1 MYDINNFTMRDM
13 TDCGNAIRELG
24 SGAKSMEETSN
35 KIVRYLYDHLIDKET
50 NEKVCAMV
58 RLFKTHPY
66 GELSSDLQ
74 EFARGIFKDQAVTP
88 ELKCLTLLGTVGLE
102 SEWCTREA
110 STGHKAI
117 PLPSEEVVTK
127 LPMIM
132 HLIRQLGLEI
142 NSVVNPDPDILT
154 NLEKRTYNVFH
165 VADAV
170 GSPYVVAQE
179 EFVIPYGIKSVLGF
193 GGILPT
199 GDLFVVIIFT
209 KVPINRTTA
218 DMFKPLALNVK
229 MAVLPFVKGSVF
241 S

>member
-1 MYDINNFTMRDM
+1 M
-13 TDCGNAIRELG
+13 IR
-24 SGAKSMEETSN
+24 
-35 KIVRYLYDHLIDKET
+35 
-50 NEKVCAMV
+50 
-58 RLFKTHPY
+58 
-66 GELSSDLQ
+66 
-74 EFARGIFKDQAVTP
+74 
-88 ELKCLTLLGTVGLE
+88 
-102 SEWCTREA
+102 
-110 STGHKAI
+110 
-117 PLPSEEVVTK
+117 
-127 LPMIM
+127 